1 MRLSPTRPT
10 HPRRAGRRIV
20 DMHTDARKSA
30 IRPSSG
36 QPWRPGFVAG
46 AFGGLSVMGTTI
58 AVAEL
63 LASAGIWFGWW
74 HTASS
79 VSGSLG
85 GAFIELTPE
94 WLKEFAIRT
103 FGQHDKDALRAGMWL
118 TLALVGALLGLV
130 ARARWWPAA
139 AIAVAASVVAGSA
152 ILTRAGA
159 GVLDLIPLLGGA
171 TAGLWVLSRLY
182 RGEDPA
188 RPAVTT
194 RGEATVSAEPEGTA
208 TDPVRQGA
216 QNRPSI
222 GRRGFLSLATIATCV
237 AVAAGTVARLIPAF
251 GDVVASR
258 VRFRVPV
265 TSDRQQ
271 IPNGSDLK
279 LEGLSP
285 FVTPNSSFYRVDT
298 AFTLPQ
304 LSAEDW
310 RLRIHGMVDREITL
324 GIQELLARPQIE
336 RVITMTCVSNEVG
349 GDLVGNAVWIGTR
362 IDALLAE
369 SGVRPGADAVLC
381 TSIDGFTS
389 STPLAALTDGR
400 DAILAV
406 AMNGEPLPIE
416 HGFPVRMIVP
426 GLYGYV
432 SATKWVV
439 DLEVTRFVDVTAY
452 WTARGWSENG
462 PIKMS
467 SRFDV
472 PKGFAQYRP
481 GQSVVLAGMA
491 WAQRHGI
498 SAVEVQIDDGP
509 WQRAELSA
517 ALSKDTWRQWR
528 FGWTAVDGL
537 HTARCR
543 AVDGSGRVQDAQIRP
558 TLPDGSTGYDSR
570 NITVN

>member
-1 MRLSPTRPT
+1 
-10 HPRRAGRRIV
+10 
-20 DMHTDARKSA
+20 MHTDARKST
-30 IRPSSG
+30 IRPPSG
-36 QPWRPGFVAG
+36 QPWRPGFLAG
-46 AFGGLSVMGTTI
+46 AFGGLAVMGTTI

-118 TLALVGALLGLV
+118 TLALVGVGLGLV
-130 ARARWWPAA
+130 ARWRWWPAA
-139 AIAVAASVVAGSA
+139 VIAVAAAVLAGVA

-159 GVLDLIPLLGGA
+159 GVLDLIPLLVGA
-171 TAGLWVLSRLY
+171 AGGLWVLSRLY
-182 RGEDPA
+182 RGGDRA

-194 RGEATVSAEPEGTA
+194 GGQAIASAEPEGDFAGTA
-208 TDPVRQGA
+208 TDPVRQGTQHRA
-216 QNRPSI
+216 SI
-222 GRRGFLSLATIATCV
+222 TRRGFLGLAAIASCV
-237 AVAAGTVARLIPAF
+237 AVAAGTVPRLIPAF
-251 GDVVASR
+251 GDVIASR

-265 TSDRQQ
+265 TTDRQHL
-271 IPNGSDLK
+271 PSGTDLK
-279 LEGLSP
+279 VDGLSP
-285 FVTPNSSFYRVDT
+285 FVTPNALFYRVDT

-310 RLRIHGMVDREITL
+310 QLRIHGMVDREITL
-324 GIQELLARPQIE
+324 DIQELLARPQIE
-336 RVITMTCVSNEVG
+336 RVITLTCVSNEVG

-369 SGVRPGADAVLC
+369 AGVRPGADAVLC
-381 TSIDGFTS
+381 TSVDGFTS
-389 STPLAALTDGR
+389 STPLEALTDGR

-439 DLEVTRFVDVTAY
+439 DLQVTTFADVTAY
-452 WTARGWSENG
+452 WTARGWSDRG

-472 PKGFAQYRP
+472 PKGFAQYRQ
-481 GQSVVLAGMA
+481 GESVVFAGMA
-491 WAQRHGI
+491 WAQQHGI
-498 SAVEVQIDDGP
+498 SAVEVQVDDGP
-509 WQRAELSA
+509 WQRAALSA
-517 ALSKDTWRQWR
+517 SLSKDTWRQWR
-528 FGWTAVDGL
+528 FGWTAVNGL
-537 HTARCR
+537 HTVRCR
-543 AVDGSGRVQDAQIRP
+543 AIDGSGRLQDAQVRP
-558 TLPDGSTGYDSR
+558 ILPDGSTGYDSR
-570 NITVN
+570 NITVA